1 MDSDKVLQLGIRVLR
16 KNLRLL
22 RLDGRL
28 DADKASTRRRRL
40 AQTLESS
47 ITAKRR
53 NSRSRMRAE
62 LRQQAADIAAARC
75 ARHDATR
82 SDAFVHLLWLHSCS
96 GTLGVMNASA
106 CRLFHLKKAGASA
119 AHLEIARQDVFA
131 DIQEDI
137 SLSTLDMAR
146 CVSDFGTINTVDM
159 QVVCASCGTR
169 DLTTRTLARLY
180 SEICLRV
187 ALASRASCRLRASAF
202 GTMTEHGYIKIVSD
216 VPQPASAL

>member
-1 MDSDKVLQLGIRVLR
+1 
-16 KNLRLL
+16 
-22 RLDGRL
+22 
-28 DADKASTRRRRL
+28 
-40 AQTLESS
+40 
-47 ITAKRR
+47 
-53 NSRSRMRAE
+53 MRAE

-119 AHLEIARQDVFA
+119 DHLEIARQDVLA

-180 SEICLRV
+180 SDEICLRV

-202 GTMTEHGYIKIVSD
+202 GTMTEHGYIIINTVSD
-216 VPQPASAL
+216 VPQPASALYYIIHAYRIRMLSLIQLELFPPSLSFSLPI

>member
-1 MDSDKVLQLGIRVLR
+1 
-16 KNLRLL
+16 
-22 RLDGRL
+22 
-28 DADKASTRRRRL
+28 
-40 AQTLESS
+40 
-47 ITAKRR
+47 
-53 NSRSRMRAE
+53 MRAE
-62 LRQQAADIAAARC
+62 LRQQAANIAAARC

-96 GTLGVMNASA
+96 STLGVMNASA

-119 AHLEIARQDVFA
+119 VHLEIARQDVLVLA

-146 CVSDFGTINTVDM
+146 CVSDFGTIKTVDM

-169 DLTTRTLARLY
+169 DLTTRTLARSY
-180 SEICLRV
+180 SDEICLRV

-202 GTMTEHGYIKIVSD
+202 GTMTEHGYIKTVSD
-216 VPQPASAL
+216 VPQPASALYYIINAEAGWWTPFLKRFFFRIYNVAYQVQVVNVYV

>member
-75 ARHDATR
+75 ARLDYIYKRTTY
-82 SDAFVHLLWLHSCS
+82 L
-96 GTLGVMNASA
+96 TL
-106 CRLFHLKKAGASA
+106 
-119 AHLEIARQDVFA
+119 
-131 DIQEDI
+131 
-137 SLSTLDMAR
+137 
-146 CVSDFGTINTVDM
+146 
-159 QVVCASCGTR
+159 
-169 DLTTRTLARLY
+169 
-180 SEICLRV
+180 
-187 ALASRASCRLRASAF
+187 
-202 GTMTEHGYIKIVSD
+202 
-216 VPQPASAL
+216 ASALFSVD